1 MSQPTVVIAEDEARI
16 LQALC
21 FIVEREGGRSVG
33 VGDGQAALDAVRREQ
48 PVLVVL
54 DVMMPGLSGW
64 EVCRRLR
71 AEPATATLPIVKLT
85 ALGQQQHEQQALAV
99 GATQYIRKPFDP
111 RAMRELIVAHL
122 AGSSKPSDGDA
133 E

>member
-71 AEPATATLPIVKLT
+71 AEPATATLPIVMLT

-122 AGSSKPSDGDA
+122 AGSGKPSDGDA